1 MVMHVIQVLRIRL
14 RQTDEISPSD
24 VRCVQII
31 DGNSRRALSGR
42 TTVIRHPGN
51 DLSMEGREKR
61 TRELG
66 ISRLVFEQSWTQ
78 LSNLIQC

>member
-1 MVMHVIQVLRIRL
+1 MSFKCYEYVCARQMKSHPVMCAAYKLL
-14 RQTDEISPSD
+14 
-24 VRCVQII
+24 
-31 DGNSRRALSGR
+31 
-42 TTVIRHPGN
+42 TVIH
-51 DLSMEGREKR
+51 DELSLDGRPSSVIPEMISVWRDEKKR